1 MAKYEI
7 LIKAV
12 TVQHRSYGEVA
23 ARYGVSKTLVH
34 KLHHRWLTEGEAAY
48 QPRSR
53 RPRSTPNRTPESVR
67 LRVIALRDELTAQG
81 LDAGADTIAA
91 HLSHEKTHLS
101 RTTIWRIL
109 TATGKVSPQPQKR
122 PRSSWRRFAADR
134 PNELWQS
141 DFTHVTLTD
150 GTDTEVIGW
159 IDDHS
164 RYMLHLSAHRR
175 VTGRTVTDT
184 FTDTA
189 ARHGYPTA
197 TLTDNGMVY
206 TTRLARGGRG
216 RPDGAGNGFETLLA
230 DLGITQKNGKPFKP
244 TTQGKIERFW
254 QTLKKYLHAHP
265 AASLTQLQTT
275 LDTFRD
281 YYNNTRPHRGIGRR
295 TPAFAYEL
303 IPKAAPTQPAD
314 PNIWR
319 VRYDTI
325 DNDGKITLRR
335 SGRLLHLGIGRAH
348 ARTEIICLVH
358 NSNATIITLNT
369 GELIAEFT
377 LDPTKNYQRK
387 ND

>member
-1 MAKYEI
+1 MGD
-7 LIKAV
+7 
-12 TVQHRSYGEVA
+12 H
-23 ARYGVSKTLVH
+23 
-34 KLHHRWLTEGEAAY
+34 
-48 QPRSR
+48 
-53 RPRSTPNRTPESVR
+53 TPESVR
-67 LRVIALRDELTAQG
+67 LRIIALRDELTARG

-91 HLSHEKTHLS
+91 HLSREKTRLS

-150 GTDTEVIGW
+150 
-159 IDDHS
+159 
-164 RYMLHLSAHRR
+164 
-175 VTGRTVTDT
+175 
-184 FTDTA
+184 
-189 ARHGYPTA
+189 
-197 TLTDNGMVY
+197 NGVVY

-216 RPDGAGNGFETLLA
+216 RGDGAGNGNGFETLLA
-230 DLGITQKNGKPFKP
+230 GLGITQKNGKPFNP

-303 IPKAAPTQPAD
+303 IPKAAPTRPAD

-325 DNDGKITLRR
+325 DNDRKITLRR

-387 ND
+387 NG